1 MRSRSYRNAALGVS
15 ISALLVACGSQ
26 PTETTDLVDTD
37 SSNEQRDTE
46 LLSVGGTLFNIP
58 SPAQSAFLLKQ
69 EGLAYQKDRTVA
81 LEKGEAA
88 TARGNQAALM
98 GMLGADMAYVT
109 VYSDGQR
116 AMATLQAIEKIANK
130 LQLSNAFDRTL
141 LERFRNNLSSEDS
154 LLQFSGAAF
163 RSADQYLKN
172 DEQHDLSAMVLLGG
186 WVESMHLALVDPKT
200 AGNKNLMARVGAQ
213 KTTVDGLEQ
222 LVDAHMTGDM
232 RPALLSALKD
242 LRASYEGVVYEYTYE
257 KPVTDVA
264 ARTTYINSTSTVS
277 ITEDQLQA
285 IAAKVAALRNLIL
298 A

>member
-1 MRSRSYRNAALGVS
+1 MGLSV
-15 ISALLVACGSQ
+15 LLAACGGQ
-26 PTETTDLVDTD
+26 PTESTDVVDTEQPQ
-37 SSNEQRDTE
+37 EQRDTE
-46 LLSVGGTLFNIP
+46 LLSVGGTLFSIP

-81 LEKGEAA
+81 LEKGETT
-88 TARGNQAALM
+88 TARITQAALM
-98 GMLGADMAYVT
+98 GMMGADMAYVT

-116 AMATLQAIEKIANK
+116 AMATLQAIEKLANK
-130 LQLSNAFDRTL
+130 LQLSNAFDRSL
-141 LERFRNNLSSEDS
+141 LDRFRNNLSSEDS

-163 RSADQYLKN
+163 RAADQYLKN

-200 AGNKNLMARVGAQ
+200 AGNKNLMARVGSQ
-213 KTTVDGLEQ
+213 KTTVDGLEL
-222 LVDAHMTGDM
+222 LVGAHVTGDM
-232 RPALLSALKD
+232 QAALHSALKE
-242 LRASYEGVVYEYTYE
+242 LQAAYGGVGLEYSFE

-264 ARTTYINSTSTVS
+264 ARTTYINSTSSVS
-277 ITEDQLQA
+277 ITDDQLQA

>member
-1 MRSRSYRNAALGVS
+1 MGLSV
-15 ISALLVACGSQ
+15 LLAACGGQ
-26 PTETTDLVDTD
+26 PTETTDVVDAEQPK
-37 SSNEQRDTE
+37 EQRDTE
-46 LLSVGGTLFNIP
+46 LLSVGGTLFSIP
-58 SPAQSAFLLKQ
+58 SPAQSAFLLKK

-81 LEKGEAA
+81 LEKGETI
-88 TARGNQAALM
+88 TARITQAALM
-98 GMLGADMAYVT
+98 GMMGADMAYVT

-116 AMATLQAIEKIANK
+116 AMATLQAIEKLANK
-130 LQLSNAFDRTL
+130 LQLSNAFDRSL
-141 LERFRNNLSSEDS
+141 LDRFRNNLSSEDS
-154 LLQFSGAAF
+154 LLHFSGAAF
-163 RSADQYLKN
+163 RAADQYLKN

-222 LVDAHMTGDM
+222 LVGAHVTGDM
-232 RPALLSALKD
+232 QAALHSALKD
-242 LRASYEGVVYEYTYE
+242 LQAAYAGVGFEYTFE

-264 ARTTYINSTSTVS
+264 ARTTYINSTSSVS
-277 ITEDQLQA
+277 ISDAQLQA